1 MAKKKSTKKKA
12 SKAAA
17 NEAPLTKSQI
27 HAHIADKT
35 GLAKK
40 DVAAVFEELE
50 KLIGRNLKRG
60 PQVFKLPGLA
70 KIAVRKKPAT
80 KARMGRNP
88 ATGEEMM
95 FKAKP
100 ASKKVK
106 ITPLKNLKEAAGAK

>member
-1 MAKKKSTKKKA
+1 MAKKKSTKKK
-12 SKAAA
+12 STRAAA
-17 NEAPLTKSQI
+17 NDSPLTKSQI

-40 DVAAVFEELE
+40 DVAAVFDELE
-50 KLIGRNLKRG
+50 TLIGRNLKRG
-60 PQVFKLPGLA
+60 PQQFKLPGIA

-106 ITPLKNLKEAAGAK
+106 ITPLKNLKDAAGAR

>member
-1 MAKKKSTKKKA
+1 MAKKKSTKKKSAA
-12 SKAAA
+12 SA
-17 NEAPLTKSQI
+17 NDAPPTKSQI
-27 HAHIADKT
+27 HSHIADKT
-35 GLAKK
+35 GLAKR
-40 DVAAVFEELE
+40 DVAAVFDELE
-50 KLIGRNLKRG
+50 SLIARNLKRG
-60 PQVFKLPGLA
+60 PQQFKLPGLA

>member
-1 MAKKKSTKKKA
+1 MVCPLMSKRVPDATPPHSAPHADGLTARAQSHLPARSLYQSTCWW
-12 SKAAA
+12 
-17 NEAPLTKSQI
+17 
-27 HAHIADKT
+27 
-35 GLAKK
+35 
-40 DVAAVFEELE
+40 
-50 KLIGRNLKRG
+50 RG
-60 PQVFKLPGLA
+60 VGGQRKVFKLPGLA

-88 ATGEEMM
+88 ATGEPMM